1 MSVEV
6 RVVDQKFYA
15 KLNNGDNFTL
25 NPSDFALHLKGGV
38 LEEIKAVFNV
48 QIGWFLKIGSE
59 SATLFYNDTLNTLR
73 IEISGKDFINEGFSI
88 GDDYK
93 YNDIAWGY
101 KGVISSISLGEMTM
115 TVTSTSGLPDAG
127 FSSPSETT
135 YLTGTT
141 HKTALKYDFGLIEN
155 NESINFLSKLTNTE
169 QSYLYEGISHNSPL
183 TFVQGETQGNNK
195 AAYSGSSQ
203 VAFVQYVLDK
213 DEIQTELTTQ
223 EFQIEHIFK
232 INPFYRDG
240 ELDSLKGVD
249 VPPLDIFNGNMS
261 LKYVFNTEFRTVLN
275 NPNTSMSSSYDTQ
288 LGSVGYLDESY
299 NGYKN
304 NYSVENL
311 VYQHLNLLSPLLHL

>member
-48 QIGWFLKIGSE
+48 QIAWFLGFNDYVYIYDN
-59 SATLFYNDTLNTLR
+59 SANTLS
-73 IEISGKDFINEGFSI
+73 IDKTGVDWIGNGFSI
-88 GDDYK
+88 GDECK
-93 YNDIAWGY
+93 FS
-101 KGVISSISLGEMTM
+101 ISSSLIIPTKAQVTGI
-115 TVTSTSGLPDAG
+115 VTSITDGEIILGSVV
-127 FSSPSETT
+127 ETQSNLQT
-135 YLTGTT
+135 GVNFIEAENDDFLTGITK
-141 HKTALKYDFGLIEN
+141 KTALKYDFGLIEN

-169 QSYLYEGISHNSPL
+169 QSYLYEGIDHNSPL

-203 VAFVQYVLDK
+203 VAFVGYSIDK
-213 DEIQTELTTQ
+213 DYVYNENTVQ

-261 LKYVFNTEFRTVLN
+261 L
-275 NPNTSMSSSYDTQ
+275 
-288 LGSVGYLDESY
+288 
-299 NGYKN
+299 
-304 NYSVENL
+304 
-311 VYQHLNLLSPLLHL
+311 